1 MAAYHSFHH
10 PSEKAY
16 ETVEEW
22 ERTGESKLLQQSK
35 NM

>member
-1 MAAYHSFHH
+1 MGVLVG
-10 PSEKAY
+10 KGY

-22 ERTGESKLLQQSK
+22 ERTGESKLLQQSE